1 MAWRVR
7 LVWTSVGF
15 AAGAVVTL
23 VAVTIGPVPGPSGTD
38 EAPVTAAQL
47 ATGPAGVAAQALES
61 EQPSTE
67 PSQMGAGA
75 SPEPSSSKSQQQSTP
90 AQAAAEPASVETS
103 SSPATSGT
111 DPASVENAST
121 AEDGRDVAPPSAATT
136 TIFEKASTDA
146 TAASRS
152 EIEPAHA
159 ASAATT
165 EEVAEEA
172 DDTDAQADSLT
183 DLELMALA
191 SEGWQT
197 DFTRHT
203 VPYDEILPAGPT
215 RDGIPPIDGPRFTDP
230 KAASDWL
237 ADIEPVVAFEI
248 NGKAR
253 AYPLQILTWHEIVN
267 DIVGGVPVTVTF
279 CPLCNSA
286 VVFDRTLDGVVYSF
300 GTSGKL
306 RHSDLIMWDR
316 QTQTWWQQ
324 LTGEGIVG
332 ELAGRR
338 LTMLP
343 ASLVSFADFKNAY
356 PSGKVLTRNTGFERP
371 YGENPYVGYDRVDS
385 APFLF
390 RGTVDGRLFP
400 KDRVVAVTVDEL
412 DAAFPYWLLEHKKV
426 VNETVNGKNL
436 VIFYKTGTVSAL
448 NQLVIQDSRDVGSTG
463 VFDAYAEG
471 RKLTFRAD
479 GGRFVDEETGS
490 VWSILGKALEG
501 PLSGTELTPILHGDH
516 FWFAWAAF
524 KPDTI
529 IYP

>member
-15 AAGAVVTL
+15 AAGVVVTL
-23 VAVTIGPVPGPSGTD
+23 VAVTIGPVPGLSGTD
-38 EAPVTAAQL
+38 EAPVTAAEL
-47 ATGPAGVAAQALES
+47 ATGPADVAAQGLES
-61 EQPSTE
+61 EQPSTG
-67 PSQMGAGA
+67 PSPASGA
-75 SPEPSSSKSQQQSTP
+75 SPEPGSSQTQRPSTP
-90 AQAAAEPASVETS
+90 AQADDGPASVETS
-103 SSPATSGT
+103 RLPATPGT
-111 DPASVENAST
+111 TSESAANAVT
-121 AEDGRDVAPPSAATT
+121 AKDGSDVASRSIAST
-136 TIFEKASTDA
+136 TIFEKAPANA
-146 TAASRS
+146 TAVSRS
-152 EIEPAHA
+152 ESERTTAVPA
-159 ASAATT
+159 AST
-165 EEVAEEA
+165 EEAAAEA
-172 DDTDAQADSLT
+172 DDTEAEADSLT
-183 DLELMALA
+183 ELELMALA
-191 SEGWQT
+191 SEGWRT
-197 DFTRHT
+197 DFSRHT

-230 KAASDWL
+230 KSASDWL
-237 ADIEPVVAFEI
+237 GDIEPVVAFEL

-286 VVFDRTLDGVVYSF
+286 IVFDRRLDGVVYSF

-343 ASLVSFADFKNAY
+343 ASLVSFADFKSAY
-356 PSGKVLTRNTGFERP
+356 PDGKVLTRNTGFERP

-400 KDRVVAVTVDEL
+400 KDRVVAVTVDDV
-412 DAAFPYWLLEHKKV
+412 DAAFPYWLLEEKRV
-426 VNETVNGKNL
+426 VNQTVNGKDL
-436 VIFYKTGTVSAL
+436 VVFYKTGTVSAL